1 MLSECKKYGKW
12 ERDRNFKKGWKES
25 SFELDLLHAESQQW
39 FGHTFTYVRNV
50 QIHNMNHICK
60 CCEDGHCYS
69 EAQTNSLEVM
79 EIQFILAGG
88 LNLHVALEEMELMW
102 LCSCVI
108 LL

>member
-1 MLSECKKYGKW
+1 MESEREIEISRRAEKKVVLNWISNMLKVNSDLDIHSHMSEMSKFITW
-12 ERDRNFKKGWKES
+12 
-25 SFELDLLHAESQQW
+25 
-39 FGHTFTYVRNV
+39 
-50 QIHNMNHICK
+50 IHICK

-88 LNLHVALEEMELMW
+88 LNLLVALEEMELMW